1 LSFEPQANGKQVN
14 KRRSNN
20 WPKGVS
26 GNPLGGALAKMRTE
40 AQQAR
45 YEELRQALLD
55 ELPKPSIL
63 ELALIGQCADLLE
76 RGERRAK
83 GHDHSVRLSR
93 AGVLLLDKLRQGRK
107 EREPKKRLPTLK
119 ELGLE

>member
-1 LSFEPQANGKQVN
+1 
-14 KRRSNN
+14 
-20 WPKGVS
+20 
-26 GNPLGGALAKMRTE
+26 MRTE
-40 AQQAR
+40 AQQTR
-45 YEELRQALLD
+45 YEVLRQALLA
-55 ELPKPSIL
+55 ELSKPTIL

>member
-40 AQQAR
+40 AQQTR
-45 YEELRQALLD
+45 YEVLRQALLA
-55 ELPKPSIL
+55 ELSKPTIL